1 MKNLLII
8 TLLSISVI
16 TFANNSKS
24 TSKVENNNYETTNTN
39 STLSFNLID
48 NNEYKTKTDD
58 RIDIIRRVS
67 IESTNKKEIMSLS
80 NEALK

>member
-24 TSKVENNNYETTNTN
+24 TTKVENNSYETQTTNT
-39 STLSFNLID
+39 TLSFNMIE
-48 NNEYKTKTDD
+48 NNEYKDKSNN
-58 RIDIIRRVS
+58 RVDIIRRVS
-67 IESTNKKEIMSLS
+67 INKDNKKEIMSLS
-80 NEALK
+80 NEMLK